1 MSLAALRTARRCVAR
16 HIDPSTGPRILSSI
30 RHASTA
36 EEIKQ
41 RLYDSPVLRIRA
53 PTQDVATLNKR
64 LEARVNDRNVVGIV
78 RLWVAAIE
86 NGVRPDAV
94 SYDTLLKVTASYGLF
109 DVTLKI
115 FEDMLKMGV
124 GDKQQGLNYVL
135 EVSGILARVRFLGL
149 TGWFLKSAAADPTLE
164 AKVFKMFEEHG
175 CSWDT
180 ITYQHILE
188 ALARRENLEMALQ
201 VLSEMPA
208 KGITP
213 NVQCIQTVICL
224 AGQMGMPQL
233 ALELTIN
240 SEDIPGVVTDQVWME
255 VLMSGAAVM
264 NPDVVQRAWDSV
276 RRTGCRPPEP
286 LCVEI
291 LNTSCRHGLPELAQS
306 VLSCLKEAGC
316 AIQEHHLAPLVGS
329 YAVAGQL
336 REAYLALDLFKDY
349 KVKILPESASALVEA
364 IDKSISTLDN
374 AWDVLSQ
381 LPRPV
386 AIEAVNAT
394 LQAATNLSDMQRA
407 IGIYKELSDLEV
419 SPTAATYDILLGG
432 CLSISHAELGERL
445 YQDMLSRGI
454 KPTLQTYSRL
464 ILLSLTQ
471 ETYESAFTRLEEIKE
486 KRMIPPQRVYE
497 ALVRRC
503 VEESDPRAE
512 LALEDMEICGYRVSP
527 GLRDYLLKGE
537 KRQDTANEAM
547 AWVRSV
553 SDRVSRG

>member
-1 MSLAALRTARRCVAR
+1 MSLVTLRTARRSIAR
-16 HIDPSTGPRILSSI
+16 HISPSTGPRVLSSI

-41 RLYDSPVLRIRA
+41 RLYDSSVLRIQT
-53 PTQDVATLNKR
+53 PTKDVATLNRR
-64 LEARVNDRNVVGIV
+64 LQARVGDRNIVGMI
-78 RLWVAAIE
+78 RLWVVAIE

-94 SYDTLLKVTASYGLF
+94 TYDTLLKTTASYGLF
-109 DVTLKI
+109 DMTLMV
-115 FEDMLKMGV
+115 FEDMLKMGL
-124 GDKQQGLNYVL
+124 GDKQRGLNYVL
-135 EVSGILARVRFLGL
+135 E
-149 TGWFLKSAAADPTLE
+149 SAAADPTLE

-175 CSWDT
+175 CSWDVV
-180 ITYQHILE
+180 TYQHILE

-201 VLSEMPA
+201 VLSEMPG

-213 NVQCIQTVICL
+213 NAQCIQTVIYL

-233 ALELTIN
+233 ALELTLN

-264 NPDVVQRAWDSV
+264 NPSVVQRAWNSI
-276 RRTGCRPPEP
+276 RRTGCPPTEP

-291 LNTSCRHGLPELAQS
+291 LNTASRHGLPELAQT
-306 VLSCLKEAGC
+306 VLSYLKETGHM
-316 AIQEHHLAPLVGS
+316 IHEHHLAPLVGS
-329 YAVAGQL
+329 YAAAGQL

-349 KVKILPESASALVEA
+349 GAEILPESSSALVEV

-386 AIEAVNAT
+386 TIEAVNAT

-419 SPTAATYDILLGG
+419 SPTATTFDILLGG

-445 YQDMLSRGI
+445 YQDMRSRGI

-527 GLRDYLLKGE
+527 GLRDYLLRSE
-537 KRQDTANEAM
+537 KRQHTANEAM
-547 AWVRSV
+547 AWVKSV
-553 SDRVSRG
+553 ST